1 MVLRCAH
8 ENSAKK
14 AVADPAVSILSW
26 LLDRGTLLGRA
37 EMLQNK
43 KEQNSGKGLRNRIF
57 DRGTAC
63 WHIIC

>member
-8 ENSAKK
+8 ESSAKK
-14 AVADPAVSILSW
+14 ADADPAVSILSW
-26 LLDRGTLLGRA
+26 LLDRGTRMARA
-37 EMLQNK
+37 QMLQNNT
-43 KEQNSGKGLRNRIF
+43 EQNRGKGLRNCIF